1 VAGVGDT
8 AIGGDG
14 ATNEAGA
21 GGDSLQLPRQAPKK
35 RRSEL
40 DNLKENLTDLMKAPV
55 LPMSGSD
62 DSEDVDKL
70 REEER
75 EKRKRKKDKGK
86 SKEKHHHHKAKSK
99 HDSSNKETPNAKLK
113 DGKPPSGAVQLPTP
127 STTHSYASTNDG
139 TPHQDDGV
147 DDEHHTEIRAPTGG
161 EASMITPPPSN
172 RTHSLDEDEDS
183 DPTKRATRSSRSLR
197 AGKEKSNLKTSSE
210 PDDAS
215 ESNAGGSDEDED
227 ESSTSEEER
236 RRTYALRH
244 RKPVNKDQGGA
255 PANARNGVRR
265 IGTNGVGGPT
275 TAHGHGE
282 GKKGKVCITCK
293 WNELKTKNE
302 ITCGR

>member
-1 VAGVGDT
+1 MAGDG
-8 AIGGDG
+8 AIGDG
-14 ATNEAGA
+14 ATNEA

-86 SKEKHHHHKAKSK
+86 SKEKHKAKIK
-99 HDSSNKETPNAKLK
+99 NDKETPNAKLK
-113 DGKPPSGAVQLPTP
+113 DGKPSSGAVQLPTP

-139 TPHQDDGV
+139 TPHQDDGA
-147 DDEHHTEIRAPTGG
+147 DDEHHTEIRARG
-161 EASMITPPPSN
+161 EVSMITPPPSN
-172 RTHSLDEDEDS
+172 RTNSLDEDEDS
-183 DPTKRATRSSRSLR
+183 DTNKRATRSGRSLR
-197 AGKEKSNLKTSSE
+197 TGKGTPIKEKSTKSNPKTGSE
-210 PDDAS
+210 PEDAS
-215 ESNAGGSDEDED
+215 ESNAGGSDDD
-227 ESSTSEEER
+227 DSESSTSEEER

-244 RKPVNKDQGGA
+244 RKPVNKDQSGA

-265 IGTNGVGGPT
+265 VGTNGVGGPS
-275 TAHGHGE
+275 AIHGHGD

-293 WNELKTKNE
+293 WNGLKTKNE